1 MLELTQRE
9 QSAVA
14 VSGQLTLDF
23 ESRQRSRLR
32 TRLDDGREAA
42 ILLDRG
48 QVLRGGERLR
58 ASTGEVVL
66 ITAANET
73 LSEVRSS
80 QIHSS
85 QKPSSQ
91 KPSSQIHSSQIHS
104 SQIHSDDAR
113 ELARAAYHLGNRHV
127 AVEVGVHWLRYLHDH
142 VLDDML
148 RGLGLEV
155 STISA
160 GFEPEAGAYAGAHTH
175 SHDHSH
181 GHRNAPDH
189 GFGHEH

>member
-85 QKPSSQ
+85 Q
-91 KPSSQIHSSQIHS
+91 IHS

-148 RGLGLEV
+148 RGLGLTV

-160 GFEPEAGAYAGAHTH
+160 GFEPEAGAYAGAHSH
-175 SHDHSH
+175 SHSHSH
-181 GHRNAPDH
+181 IT
-189 GFGHEH
+189 

>member
-32 TRLDDGREAA
+32 TRLDDGREVA
-42 ILLDRG
+42 ILLERG

-66 ITAANET
+66 VTAANET

-80 QIHSS
+80 Q
-85 QKPSSQ
+85 K
-91 KPSSQIHSSQIHS
+91 HS

-127 AVEVGVHWLRYLHDH
+127 AVEVGASWLRYAHDH

-148 RGLGLEV
+148 RGLGLAV

-181 GHRNAPDH
+181 DPNH
-189 GFGHEH
+189 GVGHEH

>member
-1 MLELTQRE
+1 MLELTQR
-9 QSAVA
+9 QQGDSA

-32 TRLDDGREAA
+32 TRLDDGRETA
-42 ILLDRG
+42 ILLARG

-66 ITAANET
+66 IIAAKET
-73 LSEVRSS
+73 LSEVRG
-80 QIHSS
+80 
-85 QKPSSQ
+85 
-91 KPSSQIHSSQIHS
+91 
-104 SQIHSDDAR
+104 DDAR

-127 AVEVGVHWLRYLHDH
+127 AVEVGASWLRYVHDH

-148 RGLGLEV
+148 RGLGLAV
-155 STISA
+155 CTISA

-181 GHRNAPDH
+181 DPGH
-189 GFGHEH
+189 

>member
-9 QSAVA
+9 QSEAA

-42 ILLDRG
+42 ILLERG

-66 ITAANET
+66 ITAANEL
-73 LSEVRSS
+73 LSEVR
-80 QIHSS
+80 
-85 QKPSSQ
+85 
-91 KPSSQIHSSQIHS
+91 
-104 SQIHSDDAR
+104 SDDAR
-113 ELARAAYHLGNRHV
+113 ELVRAAYHLGNRHV
-127 AVEVGVHWLRYLHDH
+127 AVEVGASCLRYAHDH

-148 RGLGLEV
+148 RGLGLAV
-155 STISA
+155 STINA

-175 SHDHSH
+175 SHPHDSVAQHSH
-181 GHRNAPDH
+181 GDSKGDSSGDRNGDSKGP
-189 GFGHEH
+189 GHAH

>member
-9 QSAVA
+9 QSEIA

-42 ILLDRG
+42 ILLERG

-66 ITAANET
+66 ISAANET
-73 LSEVRSS
+73 LSEVRS
-80 QIHSS
+80 
-85 QKPSSQ
+85 
-91 KPSSQIHSSQIHS
+91 
-104 SQIHSDDAR
+104 DDAR
-113 ELARAAYHLGNRHV
+113 VLARAAYHLGNRHV
-127 AVEVGVHWLRYLHDH
+127 AVEVGVSWLRYLHDH

-155 STISA
+155 STINA

-175 SHDHSH
+175 SHDSVAQHSH
-181 GHRNAPDH
+181 GP
-189 GFGHEH
+189 GHEH